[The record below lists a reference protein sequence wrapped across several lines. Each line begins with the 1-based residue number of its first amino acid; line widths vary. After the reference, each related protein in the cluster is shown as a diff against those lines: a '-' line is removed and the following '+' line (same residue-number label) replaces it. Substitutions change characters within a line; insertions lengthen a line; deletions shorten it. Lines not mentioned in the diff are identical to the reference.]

1 MYKLKSPIY
10 FLLAFSISFNLIAQ
24 SNNLGKKISQK
35 QSKNATNEK
44 LLHEDAWDNDPGFN
58 FEQKVDFI
66 IFTLEV
72 KVSKGEMVII
82 LNGTEYKVY
91 KGIHMER

>member
-35 QSKNATNEK
+35 QSK
-44 LLHEDAWDNDPGFN
+44 
-58 FEQKVDFI
+58 
-66 IFTLEV
+66 TLQM
-72 KVSKGEMVII
+72 KNYSMKTHGIMTLDLILSKRSI
-82 LNGTEYKVY
+82 LSSLP
-91 KGIHMER
+91 